1 MMSVKAIFKKV
12 KAGGRSILTVEESR
26 TILESYKIPF
36 AKSGL
41 AKSENEAIKI
51 AKRECKDPY
60 AQTYLQAIQLA
71 IEEGAEMGVGAQEGL
86 RVQLLYELS
95 NMSYWRGDVAK
106 EVKATIKKYCKIK

>member
-26 TILESYKIPF
+26 TVLESYKIPF

-51 AKRECKDPY
+51 AKKIGYPVVLKIVSKDIVHK
-60 AQTYLQAIQLA
+60 TD
-71 IEEGAEMGVGAQEGL
+71 VG
-86 RVQLLYELS
+86 
-95 NMSYWRGDVAK
+95 
-106 EVKATIKKYCKIK
+106 